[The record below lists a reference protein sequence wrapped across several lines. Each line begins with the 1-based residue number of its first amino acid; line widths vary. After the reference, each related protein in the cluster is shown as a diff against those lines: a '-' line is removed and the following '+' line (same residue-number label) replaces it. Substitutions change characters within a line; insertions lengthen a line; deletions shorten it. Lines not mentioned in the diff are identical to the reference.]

1 MAAETRAPAAP
12 ASPATPIATTAP
24 PARSRAGEPWQS
36 HRCPAPR
43 SRPIQVT
50 GWYRFGGSPKTRSI
64 ASASTSTNSLEISG
78 FRTTGTRSRY
88 LSAES
93 HAQPRANGKV
103 GAGRAPRDLGG
114 HVEDN
119 SRENEELDAG
129 VEADDVP
136 RVALRRRGVEELA
149 VHRPPVSDLAAER
162 GGHRLLEQ
170 EGGPLRLAQPGQSH
184 VRIEAQLPRQIEGRE
199 RRAPEIDPLRAD
211 RRARRRQLDE
221 RQDAERGPPAA
232 FRRVEK
238 PILDGECEIA
248 EADVG
253 VGVLQ
258 PDQRVHVEP
267 GLEPAR
273 DSRSQED
280 VDQELLLVLTV
291 AQSGPRVLDPA
302 LDLQSA
308 GRNRDRAGGETRA
321 VGRDEILLGHRD
333 GRAERQDRAERDKA
347 ARPHRLIA
355 GVAPPELLPE
365 RRLLPARLREAPPVL
380 VEMRVREEDRDHLLA
395 APVPEPEPP
404 GRRSARVA
412 LGSKKGGARHS
423 ADARQLRAG
432 CSAVIVD
439 AQVEV
444 PDAGVD
450 RQVSVEHRHRR
461 ACRELDLVGGAL
473 DQRSDG
479 ELVPVLREE
488 LGEQALDPVSLD
500 GHVAILGRDAVQTAL
515 DRRHALL
522 RHATADRRP
531 PAASPSGTAASGP
544 RGRAGAR
551 DSAPPRRRPRRA
563 PSATTSRRP
572 RPS

>member
-1 MAAETRAPAAP
+1 MDRRLLEDYAERASHRGHRPSRIGALRAPAIASKDGQGPAGPLAGEGSSGHEAQPGDPRRNEAQQVVQPRGALAEVLELSAAEPEHRVGGVDHAIDRRPYEPAGEEEAHRRHERVGQVLGDGLDGRRGDLALVERGGRPAHEVVPDGPTRRGQAAP

-88 LSAES
+88 LSTES

-103 GAGRAPRDLGG
+103 GAGRSPRDLGG

-129 VEADDVP
+129 IEPDDVAGS
-136 RVALRRRGVEELA
+136 ALRRRGVEVLA
-149 VHRPPVSDLAAER
+149 VHRPPGTDLAVER
-162 GGHRLLEQ
+162 GGHCLLEQ

-321 VGRDEILLGHRD
+321 VGRDEILLGH
-333 GRAERQDRAERDKA
+333 
-347 ARPHRLIA
+347 
-355 GVAPPELLPE
+355 
-365 RRLLPARLREAPPVL
+365 
-380 VEMRVREEDRDHLLA
+380 
-395 APVPEPEPP
+395 
-404 GRRSARVA
+404 
-412 LGSKKGGARHS
+412 
-423 ADARQLRAG
+423 
-432 CSAVIVD
+432 
-439 AQVEV
+439 
-444 PDAGVD
+444 
-450 RQVSVEHRHRR
+450 
-461 ACRELDLVGGAL
+461 
-473 DQRSDG
+473 
-479 ELVPVLREE
+479 
-488 LGEQALDPVSLD
+488 
-500 GHVAILGRDAVQTAL
+500 
-515 DRRHALL
+515 
-522 RHATADRRP
+522 
-531 PAASPSGTAASGP
+531 
-544 RGRAGAR
+544 
-551 DSAPPRRRPRRA
+551 
-563 PSATTSRRP
+563 
-572 RPS
+572 